1 MAEETSPQSEFANE
15 KLEDSQS
22 HIQQAGS
29 DLKSAA
35 NAKLDDL
42 KGKATDWKGEGS
54 EKLKDL
60 KGQANDKLNDLKGQ
74 ASAKLD
80 DLKGQATDRANE
92 YYATASAKAE
102 ELRGQAEA
110 AWGDAKVKART
121 YQDDGEQYVRENPT
135 KAILIGLGA
144 GFLLGLIV
152 RK

>member
-1 MAEETSPQSEFANE
+1 MAEESSSQSEFASE

-22 HIQQAGS
+22 HLQQAGG

-42 KGKATDWKGEGS
+42 KSKA
-54 EKLKDL
+54 
-60 KGQANDKLNDLKGQ
+60 NDLKDQ

-80 DLKGQATDRANE
+80 DLKGQASARFEDLKGQASAKKDE
-92 YYATASAKAE
+92 YYATASAKAD

-121 YQDDGEQYVRENPT
+121 YHEDGEQYVRENPT
-135 KAILIGLGA
+135 RALLMAIGA
-144 GFLLGLIV
+144 GFVLGLIV